1 MIELAFDNKIISKF
15 VAAISKVTTKSI
27 ENDPDL
33 IKEFENWLNLIKKW
47 SITSK

>member
-15 VAAISKVTTKSI
+15 VTTKSI